1 MRSAYP
7 PYPITGSVTPG
18 ATAGRHSHAKRG
30 NENKIRSLNKK
41 MGSLIEKMGSLNKKM
56 RPLNKK
62 ISPSP
67 GTAILQDESF
77 FYCHALG
84 GTRYRSIPLP
94 DTPPYRERRCGGTG
108 KGGGW
113 KAGPRNTRPRPAR
126 APRAGDRTIFYS
138 ASFFFLLPG
147 RNAFMK
153 SMRKWPSRAMS
164 GSASAK
170 SRIRRA
176 ISYMFPMQVSVAWRR
191 CW

>member
-7 PYPITGSVTPG
+7 PYPTTGSGTPG
-18 ATAGRHSHAKRG
+18 ATAGGHSHAKRG
-30 NENKIRSLNKK
+30 NENKMR
-41 MGSLIEKMGSLNKKM
+41 SLIEKMGSLIEKISPLNRKIRSLIEKM
-56 RPLNKK
+56 RP
-62 ISPSP
+62 SPV
-67 GTAILQDESF
+67 TAILQDSSF
-77 FYCHALG
+77 FCSHALG
-84 GTRYRSIPLP
+84 GTRYGSIPLP

-108 KGGGW
+108 KGGGS
-113 KAGPRNTRPRPAR
+113 KAGPRNTRPRPTR
-126 APRAGDRTIFYS
+126 APRVEDRSISYS
-138 ASFFFLLPG
+138 GSFFFLLPG

-170 SRIRRA
+170 SRMRRA